1 MQTIAID
8 WMFLGSFTLLSIAGI
23 FLGIYL
29 SKFIP
34 GHKLKKSFGWF
45 VLLMGVYIMY
55 KELG

>member
-1 MQTIAID
+1 
-8 WMFLGSFTLLSIAGI
+8 FTVLSIGGI